1 MKKQKKK
8 KKKKKLEKNFR
19 LLKVKYKKIEHK
31 HFLKYGICLK
41 HKFFF
46 FSLLLER

>member
-8 KKKKKLEKNFR
+8 KKNLEKSFR

-41 HKFFF
+41 HKCFFF
-46 FSLLLER
+46 LSLLLER